1 MTAAPVTGL
10 ILSGGGARAAYQ
22 VGVLAAIAELLPAG
36 AANPFPVLVGTSA
49 GAIYHHFSGKNAV
62 VVEVARSAISIPLA
76 ALKEY
81 LDRPASPAQL
91 ASYAMSA
98 LELAPELG
106 ELLAQLGAGAITDD
120 ALGRRLRAEF
130 SMLRDSVEETM
141 QAWARLN
148 DVPAARIE
156 GYSQLLVG
164 LTLGYASQRVLV
176 EGFDER
182 VYLKQ
187 AVALLRLPEETPQG

>member
-1 MTAAPVTGL
+1 MLIRQHGVQGTSVAQLVAA
-10 ILSGGGARAAYQ
+10 S
-22 VGVLAAIAELLPAG
+22 
-36 AANPFPVLVGTSA
+36 GTSA
-49 GAIYHHFSGKNAV
+49 GAIYHHFSGKNEA

>member
-1 MTAAPVTGL
+1 
-10 ILSGGGARAAYQ
+10 
-22 VGVLAAIAELLPAG
+22 
-36 AANPFPVLVGTSA
+36 
-49 GAIYHHFSGKNAV
+49 
-62 VVEVARSAISIPLA
+62 
-76 ALKEY
+76 
-81 LDRPASPAQL
+81 
-91 ASYAMSA
+91 MSA